1 MRSLADGVKT
11 YDQVVEVGPNPI
23 VLLSLNHLQTQ
34 LLASLPHGG
43 GLMYLGFCLFHQ
55 KEAVR
60 ECTVNLFNQLRAYP
74 VS

>member
-1 MRSLADGVKT
+1 M
-11 YDQVVEVGPNPI
+11 
-23 VLLSLNHLQTQ
+23 Q

-55 KEAVR
+55 KEAIR

-74 VS
+74 VSCDEHAADFADNTWRLGFSSSRL